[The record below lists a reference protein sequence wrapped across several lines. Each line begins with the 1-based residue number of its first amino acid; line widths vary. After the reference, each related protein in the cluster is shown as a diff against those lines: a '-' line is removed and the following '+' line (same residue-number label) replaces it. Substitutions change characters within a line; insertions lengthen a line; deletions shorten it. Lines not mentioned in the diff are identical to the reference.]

1 MNKMTLNNVPESL
14 TDLLSDEARA
24 FAYLATIMP
33 DGSPQVTPVWFNTD
47 GKHLLFNSAKGRVK
61 DRNMRSRP
69 QIAVVIH
76 LQENPLRYIQ
86 LRGEIV
92 EIGEDGAREHIN
104 MLSLKYTGNPEF
116 KIQDPDQIRVMYKL
130 LPRSIQVSG

>member
-1 MNKMTLNNVPESL
+1 MTLKNVPESHV
-14 TDLLSDEARA
+14 DLLSDKVRA
-24 FAYLATIMP
+24 FAYLTTTMP

-47 GKHLLFNSAKGRVK
+47 GEHLLFNSAKGRVK
-61 DRNMRSRP
+61 DRNIRSRP

-76 LQENPLRYIQ
+76 KQENPLHYIQ
-86 LRGEIV
+86 FRGEIV
-92 EIGEDGAREHIN
+92 EIGEEGAREHID